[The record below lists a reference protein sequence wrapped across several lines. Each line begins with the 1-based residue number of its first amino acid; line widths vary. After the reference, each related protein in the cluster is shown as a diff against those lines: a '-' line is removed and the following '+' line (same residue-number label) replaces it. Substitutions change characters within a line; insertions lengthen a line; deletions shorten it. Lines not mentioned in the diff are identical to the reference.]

1 MHEPVAVVQAGACD
15 VVISQ
20 AHMLQT
26 LCSADEARSPP
37 SRAAFTARLSTR
49 VGWCTGVTLMPPPV
63 SDRAYVCSQ
72 GKKDISSWIAVHE
85 IVSLGKCLL

>member
-1 MHEPVAVVQAGACD
+1 MHELVAEVQVGACD

-20 AHMLQT
+20 VNMLQT
-26 LCSADEARSPP
+26 LCSAEEALAE
-37 SRAAFTARLSTR
+37 RAAFTARISTR
-49 VGWCTGVTLMPPPV
+49 VGWCAGVTLMPPPV

-85 IVSLGKCLL
+85 IVSLGKSLL